1 MDEAVA
7 EFILESHEN
16 LDQLD
21 RDLVSLESHPAAR
34 DTLAR
39 VFRTIHTIKGTCGF
53 LGYSNLESVAHAGEG
68 LLSRLRDGEIAFHR
82 EIADALLALVDAVRR
97 MLASIETT
105 RRDGDEDH
113 GALIER
119 LTRLQG
125 AAPPAAPSSAQP
137 AGRAKAGVAP
147 ASALAESSV
156 RVDVGLLDRLM
167 TLVGE
172 LVLTRNQIVQI
183 AAARREPAHLTASQ
197 RLNLI
202 TSQLQEG
209 VMKLRLQPIANLS
222 SRLPRQVRD
231 LAAACGKWARVV
243 MEGMETELDR
253 SLLEAIKD
261 PLTHLVRNAID
272 HGLEAPEAREA
283 AGKSPQGTISLRAY
297 HEGGRVHI
305 EIADDG
311 AGVDPVRVREEAVRR
326 GHLDAEAASGLSERE
341 TLDLIFLPGFSTARS
356 VTSVSG
362 RGARGAGTTIL
373 ITLPLTLAIIP
384 TLIVRCGSRRYALPQ
399 ASLLELVRLE
409 GRSLEGRSLEGRS
422 AVTGIERV
430 HGAPVHRLRGDLL
443 PLVDLGRELEPSRR
457 SARALSGSADGVV
470 HLVVLR
476 SEGRTFGLVVDG
488 IEDTEEIVV
497 RPLGRHLKRIPIFAG
512 ATVLGDGGVALI
524 LDVTGLAQRAR
535 VVGAGHARAAFEPR
549 AAATAEPQVPSRTL
563 LLFDVKGG
571 RRLAVPLSAV
581 ARLEEFEDAAIE
593 RLGARE
599 VVQYRSTILPLLRI
613 SSLLGEEEGVAR
625 PGGTFQVVVYSDGE
639 RSAGLVVDRIH
650 DIVEEPLTL
659 SRSGGGEGS
668 AIIQRRVTEILDLPR
683 ILSLDEDA
691 FPEGAA
697 PLEARR

>member
-1 MDEAVA
+1 
-7 EFILESHEN
+7 
-16 LDQLD
+16 
-21 RDLVSLESHPAAR
+21 
-34 DTLAR
+34 
-39 VFRTIHTIKGTCGF
+39 
-53 LGYSNLESVAHAGEG
+53 
-68 LLSRLRDGEIAFHR
+68 
-82 EIADALLALVDAVRR
+82 
-97 MLASIETT
+97 
-105 RRDGDEDH
+105 
-113 GALIER
+113 
-119 LTRLQG
+119 
-125 AAPPAAPSSAQP
+125 
-137 AGRAKAGVAP
+137 
-147 ASALAESSV
+147 
-156 RVDVGLLDRLM
+156 
-167 TLVGE
+167 
-172 LVLTRNQIVQI
+172 
-183 AAARREPAHLTASQ
+183 
-197 RLNLI
+197 
-202 TSQLQEG
+202 
-209 VMKLRLQPIANLS
+209 
-222 SRLPRQVRD
+222 
-231 LAAACGKWARVV
+231 
-243 MEGMETELDR
+243 
-253 SLLEAIKD
+253 
-261 PLTHLVRNAID
+261 
-272 HGLEAPEAREA
+272 
-283 AGKSPQGTISLRAY
+283 
-297 HEGGRVHI
+297 
-305 EIADDG
+305 
-311 AGVDPVRVREEAVRR
+311 
-326 GHLDAEAASGLSERE
+326 
-341 TLDLIFLPGFSTARS
+341 
-356 VTSVSG
+356 
-362 RGARGAGTTIL
+362 
-373 ITLPLTLAIIP
+373 
-384 TLIVRCGSRRYALPQ
+384 
-399 ASLLELVRLE
+399 
-409 GRSLEGRSLEGRS
+409 
-422 AVTGIERV
+422 VTGIERV